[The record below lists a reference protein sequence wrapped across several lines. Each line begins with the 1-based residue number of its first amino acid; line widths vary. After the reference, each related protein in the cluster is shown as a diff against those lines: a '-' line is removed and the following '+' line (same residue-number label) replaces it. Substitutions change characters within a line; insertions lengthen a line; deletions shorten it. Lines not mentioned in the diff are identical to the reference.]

1 MRRFSAILL
10 ALALILCAGCAKTS
24 PVPET
29 QAPTQLPTQPTET
42 QPPETTEPPTEP
54 LPQTEEGT
62 ILADHVPAILAV
74 FSRGD
79 TLDVVGE
86 YDESHYVVQLENG
99 YGLVEKQLLAMAN
112 APAYETWTGYARWD
126 AKIYDNYRLTGTPVQ
141 ALSTNTRVEVLD
153 DLGEC
158 LVVRVGDITGFLSSK
173 CASKFAFQSGGS
185 GGGGGG
191 SGGGGGGGGSSG
203 GQDGGDISLGIRGG
217 ITLLSAIP
225 QQGAVT
231 GQATVRADGTE
242 VVLGYYDRDDTVQ
255 IVIEDGFC
263 ESWEGCCTVLLNDL
277 YAHVSSS
284 LIRRAGEEPY
294 TPWDGYARY
303 NARLYDSFYL
313 QGEGTVLY
321 GNKPIHVL
329 CDLGSCYLVTV
340 DDAPGY
346 IAKDF
351 VSPTPISSGG
361 GGGSDSGSDSGS
373 GGSGGGGGGGSE
385 WSDPVL

>member
-1 MRRFSAILL
+1 MRQFSAILL
-10 ALALILCAGCAKTS
+10 ALVLILCAGCAKTS
-24 PVPET
+24 PRPET

-112 APAYETWTGYARWD
+112 DPAYETWTGYARWD

-158 LVVRVGDITGFLSSK
+158 LVVRVGDITGFVSAKTVSK
-173 CASKFAFQSGGS
+173 YPIPSGGSDSDSGS
-185 GGGGGG
+185 GGGGG
-191 SGGGGGGGGSSG
+191 SGGGSSG

-231 GQATVRADGTE
+231 GKAAVRADGTE

-263 ESWEGCCTVLLNDL
+263 ESWEGFCTVLLNDL

-284 LIRRAGEEPY
+284 LIRSSGEEPY

-321 GNKPIHVL
+321 SNKPIHVL

-346 IAKDF
+346 VAKDF
-351 VSPTPISSGG
+351 VSQAPISSGG
-361 GGGSDSGSDSGS
+361 GGGSDSGS
-373 GGSGGGGGGGSE
+373 GGSGGGGGGGGSE

>member
-126 AKIYDNYRLTGTPVQ
+126 AKVFDNFRLSGTPVK
-141 ALSTNTRVEVLD
+141 ALSTNIRVEVLD

-158 LVVRVGDITGFLSSK
+158 LVVRVGDITGFVSAKTVSK
-173 CASKFAFQSGGS
+173 YPIPSGGSDSDSGS
-185 GGGGGG
+185 GGGGG
-191 SGGGGGGGGSSG
+191 SGGGSSG

-217 ITLLSAIP
+217 IVLLSAIP

-231 GQATVRADGTE
+231 GRATVRADGTE

-263 ESWEGCCTVLLNDL
+263 ESWEGFCTVLLDDL

-284 LIRRAGEEPY
+284 LIRSSGEEPY

-346 IAKDF
+346 VAKDF
-351 VSPTPISSGG
+351 VSQTPISSGG
-361 GGGSDSGSDSGS
+361 GGGSDSGS
-373 GGSGGGGGGGSE
+373 GGSGGGGGGGGSE

>member
-1 MRRFSAILL
+1 MKRFSAILL
-10 ALALILCAGCAKTS
+10 ALVLILCAGCAKTS
-24 PVPET
+24 PRPQA
-29 QAPTQLPTQPTET
+29 QAPVETEAPAETTET

-79 TLDVVGE
+79 TLDVVGA

-99 YGLVEKQLLAMAN
+99 YGLVEKRLLAMAN
-112 APAYETWTGYARWD
+112 DPAYEAWTGYARWD
-126 AKIYDNYRLTGTPVQ
+126 AKVFDNFRLSGTPVK
-141 ALSTNTRVEVLD
+141 ALSTNIRVEVLD

-158 LVVRVGDITGFLSSK
+158 LVVRVGDITGFVSAKTVSK
-173 CASKFAFQSGGS
+173 YPIPSGGSDSDSGS
-185 GGGGGG
+185 GGGGG
-191 SGGGGGGGGSSG
+191 SGGGSSG

-231 GQATVRADGTE
+231 GKAAVRADGTE

-284 LIRRAGEEPY
+284 LIRSSGEEPY

-321 GNKPIHVL
+321 SNKPIHVL

-346 IAKDF
+346 VAKDF
-351 VSPTPISSGG
+351 VSQAPISSGG
-361 GGGSDSGSDSGS
+361 GGGSDSGS
-373 GGSGGGGGGGSE
+373 GGSGGGGGGGGSE